1 MAVKDADDSIPAEL
15 SISLDIRS
23 FFVDMAIDLKLIAAF
38 AIATVALIY
47 VPYLNETF
55 IRSAFGLVM
64 VLFVPGYS
72 LIAAL
77 FPKKKDIDGIERA
90 ALSFGLSIAVTP
102 LIGLGLNYTPWGI
115 RLDPIVVCLTIF
127 TIICVLV
134 ANKRRHS
141 IGMEDRFHIDF
152 AKVFEDA
159 RKEAFPESEG
169 RLDKILTVILI
180 LSIIAS
186 ILVLAYVVVV
196 PKQGEKFTEFYILGP
211 NGKAENYPTMFA
223 LGDQQPVIVG
233 VVNHE
238 YRNVTYDLVVVLNDS
253 KIVTQIYTD
262 RLTLA
267 DNQTWEKT
275 VQLKPDRTGDKMK
288 LEFDLYADGN
298 MTAPYREVHLW
309 VDVT

>member
-1 MAVKDADDSIPAEL
+1 MAVRAADNGIPEELNVNLDA
-15 SISLDIRS
+15 RS
-23 FFVDMAIDLKLIAAF
+23 FFQDMALDLKLIVAF
-38 AIATVALIY
+38 ALVTVAFIY
-47 VPYLNETF
+47 VPYINETV
-55 IRSAFGLVM
+55 IRSALGLVM
-64 VLFVPGYS
+64 ILFVPGYS

-77 FPKKKDIDGIERA
+77 FPRKKDLDGIERT
-90 ALSFGLSIAVTP
+90 ALSFGLSIAVAP

-115 RLDPIVVCLTIF
+115 RLDPIVVCLTAF

-141 IGMEDRFHIDF
+141 VPLEDRFHIDF
-152 AKVFEDA
+152 KKVFEDA
-159 RKEAFPESEG
+159 KKEAFPESEN
-169 RLDKILTVILI
+169 RLDKALTIILI

-186 ILVLAYVVVV
+186 ICVLAYVVVV

-223 LGDQQPVIVG
+223 LGDEQPVIVG

-238 YRNVTYDLVVVLNDS
+238 YRNVTYDLVVTLNDS
-253 KIVTQIYTD
+253 QTVTRIYSD
-262 RLTLA
+262 QLTIA

-275 VQLKPDRTGDKMK
+275 VQLKPDRAGSKMK
-288 LEFDLYADGN
+288 MEFLLYADGN